1 MSEIDLEAALRAARE
16 RYAKASYQHHM
27 AEAAHSLCGTPA
39 ADACTAMAKAA
50 ADAGS
55 RLIALAKVVGAAETS
70 CYRTFNSGLG
80 PFEAD
85 GDDERLSAYCHIP
98 GYRMCESCRAKAE
111 AEMFAHFEGEP

>member
-55 RLIALAKVVGAAETS
+55 RLIALALVVGALGEHRITADHRPAERHGQLHGCS
-70 CYRTFNSGLG
+70 RCL
-80 PFEAD
+80 EL
-85 GDDERLSAYCHIP
+85 E
-98 GYRMCESCRAKAE
+98 AE
-111 AEMFAHFEGEP
+111 AERIAREVLE